1 MKPGTI
7 TAAFGVLLLALV
19 GCAATPPGTP
29 AANSATPGASAP
41 QEPAPWPTPTV
52 DPDTITNLGPLGA
65 GPLHLGMSKA
75 EAAATGAVSGLSGTE
90 GTCGGITDGRLVGA
104 MPADDTDLVGQ
115 LFFSTSTGKLVIIA
129 ATPGQATPEGIRL
142 GSSLAQVKKA
152 YPTWKGDEG
161 VGGGAGLVAVT
172 GNKQAVYRVYVD
184 ADQVMELSVQSRVQD
199 CT

>member
-1 MKPGTI
+1 MKPGTV
-7 TAAFGVLLLALV
+7 TAAFGALILALT
-19 GCAATPPGTP
+19 GCAATPPGTHS
-29 AANSATPGASAP
+29 ANSASPGAPAP

-65 GPLHLGMSKA
+65 GPLRLGMTNA
-75 EAAATGAVSGLSGTE
+75 DAAATGAVWGLSGTA
-90 GTCGGITDGRLVGA
+90 GTCGSVTDGRLVGA

-115 LFFSTSTGKLVIIA
+115 LFFSKSTGKLAIIA

-152 YPTWKGDEG
+152 YPRWKGDEG
-161 VGGGAGLVAVT
+161 AGRGAGLVAVA
-172 GNKQAVYRVYVD
+172 GNKQALYRVYVD

-199 CT
+199 CS